1 MELYR
6 IDEHMDENR
15 CTETAITA
23 LTVFAAALLLLLLL
37 HFMYQLIFSSA

>member
-15 CTETAITA
+15 CSETAITA
-23 LTVFAAALLLLLLL
+23 LTVFALALLLLLL
-37 HFMYQLIFSSA
+37 HFMYQLIFSST